1 MEELYEKKTDMLFC
15 GRKPQKFPWG
25 YDEKW
30 PDCIRLK
37 EKLAFE
43 IETMRQKGVKSFM
56 SNMAMGVEL
65 WAAEIVVSL
74 KQ

>member
-1 MEELYEKKTDMLFC
+1 MKRKPICCFVGE
-15 GRKPQKFPWG
+15 KPQKFPWG

-43 IETMRQKGVKSFM
+43 IETMRQRVL
-56 SNMAMGVEL
+56 NPL
-65 WAAEIVVSL
+65 
-74 KQ
+74 

>member
-1 MEELYEKKTDMLFC
+1 MKRKPICCFVGE
-15 GRKPQKFPWG
+15 KPQKFPWG

-30 PDCIRLK
+30 PDCNRLK

>member
-1 MEELYEKKTDMLFC
+1 MKRKPICCFVGE
-15 GRKPQKFPWG
+15 KPQKFPWG

-43 IETMRQKGVKSFM
+43 IRPCGKRVL
-56 SNMAMGVEL
+56 NPL
-65 WAAEIVVSL
+65 
-74 KQ
+74 